1 MKNPFKSQN
10 SKDDDVKKT
19 KKTADSDKKEEKGKR
34 KYEKFTSFEIEP
46 EDWDQPAI
54 PKIAD
59 TSEKKVS
66 SEKPA
71 EKLTEKPA
79 EKTAVVVDKKGETK
93 KEKPI
98 YVYKPSVDQK
108 LSIILIENTAE
119 VAKENDKLIK
129 IIKKL
134 VPTGLISI
142 IHYGK
147 DIRKSEISE
156 MFKLKDTDF
165 QCSENVGEEACL
177 SDALVILHKLVTEEY
192 MVVKEEKF
200 RRTKVNEIEIIGIGT
215 CKDNCSKNPK
225 SVGINCFCDIAKK
238 PKIVT
243 KYFCLTE
250 DSFLEA
256 AEIGF
261 HSIGAI
267 NTNYK

>member
-10 SKDDDVKKT
+10 VKDDDVKKT
-19 KKTADSDKKEEKGKR
+19 KKPADFDKKEEKGKR
-34 KYEKFTSFEIEP
+34 KFDSFEIEP
-46 EDWDQPAI
+46 EDWDQPAVSKTAK
-54 PKIAD
+54 P
-59 TSEKKVS
+59 SEKKVS
-66 SEKPA
+66 SEEP
-71 EKLTEKPA
+71 P
-79 EKTAVVVDKKGETK
+79 VVVDKKGETK
-93 KEKPI
+93 KEKPV

-134 VPTGLISI
+134 VPTGLVSI

-156 MFKLKDTDF
+156 MLKLKDADF
-165 QCSENVGEEACL
+165 QCSEDAGDDACL

-192 MVVKEEKF
+192 MVFKEETF
-200 RRTKVNEIEIIGIGT
+200 RRTRVNDIEIIGIGT

-250 DSFLEA
+250 ESFLEA

-267 NTNYK
+267 NVNYK